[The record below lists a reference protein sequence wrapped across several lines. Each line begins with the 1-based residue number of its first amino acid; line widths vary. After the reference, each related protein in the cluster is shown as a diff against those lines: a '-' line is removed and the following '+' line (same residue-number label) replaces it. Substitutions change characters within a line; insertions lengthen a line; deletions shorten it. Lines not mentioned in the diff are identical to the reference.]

1 MILMYLF
8 HVSLISKNS
17 INPDRLQK
25 SVGVIFVYRISKKPS
40 PVGELIA
47 SDASCKQLGGPR
59 SGG

>member
-25 SVGVIFVYRISKKPS
+25 SAGAYYLFSAVQFLLSVGVLGDF
-40 PVGELIA
+40 
-47 SDASCKQLGGPR
+47 SD
-59 SGG
+59 